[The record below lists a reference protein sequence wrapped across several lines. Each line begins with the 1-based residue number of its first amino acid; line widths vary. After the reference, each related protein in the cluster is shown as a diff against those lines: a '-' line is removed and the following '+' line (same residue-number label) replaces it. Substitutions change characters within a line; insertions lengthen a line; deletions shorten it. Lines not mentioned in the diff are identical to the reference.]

1 MLHISTPSARY
12 IMLSLLPDARAF
24 SGLDEQPSCAQ
35 LQEAQQP
42 LVERNHWPGLA
53 HLEAD
58 FPERDAE
65 MDRLKSKLTQ
75 LHQQAT
81 EKVNRANS
89 MLQERDAQIH
99 KLKSMAEER
108 QDQSNFLGII
118 KSLEDQVQVLEAELG
133 AKKEIDSNEE
143 PVVIKSESQRA
154 AAPPPAAA
162 VDVDRLRQL
171 EAELQQAKINLND
184 QQAEFE
190 KLLAKQAEEMTMEFE
205 RMFQKQAHIVGEEE
219 LKQEIA
225 QLKAD
230 LEEKIKTCN
239 SLKRLIEQQ
248 DEVVAEQKKVLE
260 AQTSSA
266 TFAVENM
273 QKMLKEAQQ
282 KLKEN
287 LLTIQS
293 KDAANAELL
302 VQFEAIKKQ
311 MQSQEM
317 EMDEQ
322 NVYQKQKLQAEI
334 QRVRDDC
341 RREIDALKAKQLIQ
355 NNEAHQKQVW
365 ELQDKNQR
373 LVRELE
379 DRVHSVDMKDKAV
392 AQLTSDLREKQKTM
406 SSMQTKMDRMENAIM
421 AQENLLQE
429 ANRVAADLR
438 IKISS
443 LERAAEESIHESELG
458 AFEELAMVK
467 NRLRVLE
474 GEYEAMKNMVANK
487 KPDLDISPISV
498 KKQGV
503 RAQRST
509 PSTPTGDISQG
520 ADQAHM
526 MASSDLCLAQ
536 LEMQLKKEKDRA
548 DAAEHAATQL
558 KVDLLM
564 YEEKYEEDW
573 QDQLV
578 QKKHELLVEIKS
590 TAESCRHAEEQIH
603 ALQLELAEERR
614 LRHQGKVQVD
624 DEKMEMRAM
633 MEMIQSREQSP
644 ASKESEQHEQKILRL
659 RSEES
664 ERHDQKILLL
674 RLEEADGRCTDMQAR
689 LDKLFEKNIAVE
701 NKSREAEI
709 ERKRAVDGQE
719 KYKEEISILQKDMA
733 EEQKKVLQ
741 YENLLEKLQREK
753 RDMSGEILVL
763 RTDATA
769 RVQMN
774 TRLKEQNSTLSE
786 FIKQDKDTIE
796 GLQADL
802 DALRDAKSKADQQM
816 QEMMQEMF
824 AKVTK
829 LEEMLRDT
837 QSQRDALQ
845 EEKRL
850 RDVELRVVKN
860 DLTGVLHAR
869 DALKEQINSLLTE
882 VAKAQAEESRVH
894 AEMKEMKESGIK
906 QILDKEQLIQ
916 TLTDQVKKLTA
927 DLDNERTNSQKLAG
941 AREELDELVQREQ
954 SQVAALEK
962 EKRLAMEQASLDKEL
977 LAKETEKALTMV
989 SQLTAELKHVKT
1001 QLEVLEAEKEAQI
1014 DQIQTLERK
1023 YADASG
1029 KQDEKAVLER
1039 NLVGAESEM
1048 KVMLASKRVL
1058 EDKVRHFEMQEKAWK
1073 LSEDNLNAH
1082 IRQQKEALD
1091 KSNSE
1096 LEKSARDVE
1105 VSQQKRDE
1113 LKSMCDELKAAGAD
1127 AVQRHREDVSLREDE
1142 LRNVESELAAAKR
1155 ELTDSKSRLENQ
1167 VKMLEA
1173 ELKQSLDAKS
1183 SAALL
1188 GDSLKR
1194 AVAEISKLSAE
1205 NISLREQINELQDLF
1220 ETKKA
1225 DIAMHDE
1232 RLVAAESEIQS
1243 LTKEK
1248 MSKLVE
1254 SAKLLADLHAAKSD
1268 SSNITMR
1275 LHSSIERQEDMKM
1288 QIEALALEKT
1298 ELQHEIE
1305 RFKQENES
1313 LAKKISALQSEVN
1326 RVSSNGTDVLS
1337 ENTALSNELQIYKD
1351 ENEKLTRMVKSG
1363 EASELLMQ
1371 KMKQSW
1377 QDEKARVESETRV
1390 VQAELALLSSR
1401 LEAAHAAE
1409 RELLQQQS
1417 KLASEVDG
1425 LRAENEKLRAQAEA
1439 IKLDEQASG
1448 KQKSSGSAS
1457 NDAEALKEAQEQIKD
1472 LLSQREIMVDELS
1485 QRKRLIDSVMKEAEE
1500 TMRGAEMAV
1509 RMKSSQIDTLV
1520 SAEWDWVCI
1529 QNFPPLSDC
1538 QCIYNTA
1545 ETAAQSADL
1554 DQCKLTRDVC
1564 GACVCFAACLS
1575 QSAQNQ
1581 KYMMEMSMHK
1591 AESEALIEERTKV
1604 QRQLMALQADK
1615 ETLEEKLRNAGR

>member
-1 MLHISTPSARY
+1 MLHISTRSARY
-12 IMLSLLPDARAF
+12 ITLSLLPDDRAF
-24 SGLDEQPSCAQ
+24 SGLDKRPSCVQ
-35 LQEAQQP
+35 LQEAQQ
-42 LVERNHWPGLA
+42 LVERNHRPELA

-58 FPERDAE
+58 FQEKDAE
-65 MDRLKSKLTQ
+65 MDLLKSKLTQ

-89 MLQERDAQIH
+89 MLQERDAQIQQ
-99 KLKSMAEER
+99 LKIELLKKKEAEEAEKR
-108 QDQSNFLGII
+108 QDHSNFLGVI

-133 AKKEIDSNEE
+133 AKKEIDSNKE
-143 PVVIKSESQRA
+143 PVVIKSESRKVQRA

-171 EAELQQAKINLND
+171 EAELQHAKINLND

-205 RMFQKQAHIVGEEE
+205 RMFQKQALIVGEEE

-239 SLKRLIEQQ
+239 SLKRLVEQQ
-248 DEVVAEQKKVLE
+248 DEVVVEQKKVLE

-266 TFAVENM
+266 TFAMENM

-282 KLKEN
+282 KLKDN

-302 VQFEAIKKQ
+302 VQFEAMKKQ
-311 MQSQEM
+311 LQSQAM

-322 NVYQKQKLQAEI
+322 KVYQQKMQVEI

-341 RREIDALKAKQLIQ
+341 RREIDLKAKHLIQ

-373 LVRELE
+373 LARELE
-379 DRVHSVDMKDKAV
+379 DCLHSVDMKDKTV
-392 AQLTSDLREKQKTM
+392 AQLTSDLRERQQTK

-438 IKISS
+438 IKISG
-443 LERAAEESIHESELG
+443 LERAAQESIHESELG

-467 NRLRVLE
+467 NRLRVVE

-487 KPDLDISPISV
+487 KPDLDVSPISV

-503 RAQRST
+503 RAQRSA
-509 PSTPTGDISQG
+509 PPPPTGDISQG

-526 MASSDLCLAQ
+526 IASSDVCLAR
-536 LEMQLKKEKDRA
+536 LEMQLKNEKGRA

-573 QDQLV
+573 QDQLALR
-578 QKKHELLVEIKS
+578 KHELLGEIKS
-590 TAESCRHAEEQIH
+590 TAESCRHAEEQIRS
-603 ALQLELAEERR
+603 LQLELEEERR
-614 LRHQGKVQVD
+614 LRHQGQVQID
-624 DEKMEMRAM
+624 DERMEMRAIT
-633 MEMIQSREQSP
+633 EMIQSREQSP
-644 ASKESEQHEQKILRL
+644 ASKESEQHEHKILRL
-659 RSEES
+659 RSQES

-689 LDKLFEKNIAVE
+689 LDELFEKNIAIE

-719 KYKEEISILQKDMA
+719 KYKEEISNLQEEMA

-741 YENLLEKLQREK
+741 YENVVEKLMREK
-753 RDMSGEILVL
+753 RDLSGEVLGL

-774 TRLKEQNSTLSE
+774 TRLQTQNSTLSE
-786 FIKQDKDTIE
+786 FIKQNKDTIE

-816 QEMMQEMF
+816 QEMTNEMF

-829 LEEMLRDT
+829 LEEMLRDM

-850 RDVELRVVKN
+850 RDVELRELKD
-860 DLTGVLHAR
+860 DLTGVFHAR
-869 DALKEQINSLLTE
+869 DCMKEQMNVLLTE
-882 VAKAQAEESRVH
+882 VAKAQAEESRIH
-894 AEMKEMKESGIK
+894 AEMREMKELTIQ
-906 QILDKEQLIQ
+906 QILDKEELIQ
-916 TLTDQVKKLTA
+916 TLTDSVHKLTA
-927 DLDNERTNSQKLAG
+927 DLDNERSNGQKLAG
-941 AREELDELVQREQ
+941 AREELDEQIKRQQL
-954 SQVAALEK
+954 QVAALDF
-962 EKRLAMEQASLDKEL
+962 EKRVAMEQRSKDKEM
-977 LAKETEKALTMV
+977 LAKEKEEALTMV
-989 SQLTAELKHVKT
+989 NQLTAELKHVKT
-1001 QLEVLEAEKEAQI
+1001 QFEVLEAEKEAQT
-1014 DQIQTLERK
+1014 DRIQTLERK
-1023 YADASG
+1023 YADTVSG
-1029 KQDEKAVLER
+1029 MQDEKVLLER
-1039 NLVGAESEM
+1039 NLVGEM
-1048 KVMLASKRVL
+1048 QAMGASKHAL
-1058 EDKVRHFEMQEKAWK
+1058 EDKVRHFEMQVKAMK
-1073 LSEDNLNAH
+1073 LSEDNLKAH
-1082 IRQQKEALD
+1082 IAQQKEALD
-1091 KSNSE
+1091 KSTSE
-1096 LEKSARDVE
+1096 LQKSVRDVQ
-1105 VSQQKRDE
+1105 VSQQKCDE
-1113 LKSMCDELKAAGAD
+1113 LKSMCDELKAAGTD
-1127 AVQRHREDVSLREDE
+1127 AVERHRKDLSLREDE
-1142 LRNVESELAAAKR
+1142 IRKVESEFAAAKR
-1155 ELTDSKSRLENQ
+1155 EQMGSKSRLENE
-1167 VKMLEA
+1167 VKTLEA
-1173 ELKQSLDAKS
+1173 KLKQSLDTKP
-1183 SAALL
+1183 LE
-1188 GDSLKR
+1188 DSHKR

-1205 NISLREQINELQDLF
+1205 NISLRKQIKELEDLL
-1220 ETKKA
+1220 EIKKA
-1225 DIAMHDE
+1225 DFAKHDE

-1275 LHSSIERQEDMKM
+1275 LHASIERHEDMKM
-1288 QIEALALEKT
+1288 QIEALALEKS
-1298 ELQHEIE
+1298 ELQHEME
-1305 RFKQENES
+1305 RLKQENHS
-1313 LAKKISALQSEVN
+1313 LAKQISASQSEVN
-1326 RVSSNGTDVLS
+1326 RFSAIGTDVLS
-1337 ENTALSNELQIYKD
+1337 QNTALSNELQIYKD

-1371 KMKQSW
+1371 KMKQLW
-1377 QDEKARVESETRV
+1377 EDDKARVERETRV
-1390 VQAELALLSSR
+1390 MQADLALLSSR

-1425 LRAENEKLRAQAEA
+1425 LRAENGKLRARADS

-1448 KQKSSGSAS
+1448 KQNSSGSAS
-1457 NDAEALKEAQEQIKD
+1457 NDAEVLKEAQEQIKD

-1485 QRKRLIDSVMKEAEE
+1485 QRKRLIDSVMREAEE
-1500 TMRGAEMAV
+1500 TMRGAETAV
-1509 RMKSSQIDTLV
+1509 RMKSSEIDKLV
-1520 SAEWDWVCI
+1520 TAEWNWFCR
-1529 QNFPPLSDC
+1529 QNFPPQSDC
-1538 QCIYNTA
+1538 QCTA
-1545 ETAAQSADL
+1545 ETAAQPADL
-1554 DQCKLTRDVC
+1554 DQCKLTHDVG
-1564 GACVCFAACLS
+1564 GACVCFAPCLS
-1575 QSAQNQ
+1575 QSAQNK
-1581 KYMMEMSMHK
+1581 KYMMEISMHK
-1591 AESEALIEERTKV
+1591 AESEALIEERTTV

-1615 ETLEEKLRNAGR
+1615 ETLEEKLRNAVR